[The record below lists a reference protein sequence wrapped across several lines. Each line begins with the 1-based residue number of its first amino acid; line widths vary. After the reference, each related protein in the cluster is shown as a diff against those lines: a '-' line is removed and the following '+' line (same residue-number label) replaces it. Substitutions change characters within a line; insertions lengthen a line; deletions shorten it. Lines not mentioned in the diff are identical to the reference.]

1 MQLPRELTKEE
12 EREMTNTSMISPKY
26 LVDEDEDA
34 TGRAALLEEVHER
47 AAREDVTFTA
57 LILDRADY
65 LLSVADPVY
74 VVQALVT
81 PSPISILWRALKR
94 TPLHHRRART
104 TILTELMRRLMPQ
117 AAPPEI
123 DDELKAL
130 LQKLISLSQCYE

>member
-1 MQLPRELTKEE
+1 MQLWELTKEE

-34 TGRAALLEEVHER
+34 TGAALLKEVHER

-94 TPLHHRRART
+94 TPHCTTDAPVRR
-104 TILTELMRRLMPQ
+104 
-117 AAPPEI
+117 
-123 DDELKAL
+123 
-130 LQKLISLSQCYE
+130 Y

>member
-1 MQLPRELTKEE
+1 
-12 EREMTNTSMISPKY
+12 MTNTTMMSPKY

-34 TGRAALLEEVHER
+34 TGAARRRAALLEEVHER

-104 TILTELMRRLMPQ
+104 TILTELMRRLMSQ

-130 LQKLISLSQCYE
+130 FQKLISLSQCYEEDEEG